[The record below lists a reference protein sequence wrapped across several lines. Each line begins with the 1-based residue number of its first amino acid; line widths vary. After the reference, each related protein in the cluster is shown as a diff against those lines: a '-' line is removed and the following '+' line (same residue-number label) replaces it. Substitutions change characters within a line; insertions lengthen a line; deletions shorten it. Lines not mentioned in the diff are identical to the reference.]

1 MQTQAPHS
9 ESPSPQRPLDV
20 ALRVLLRVE
29 EGAYATLALTGEL
42 NRHALTDSEKA
53 LVTELCYGTLRQQL
67 RLDRALSG
75 HAPRGLHKLDAT
87 TKTLLRLGAYQLLF
101 MQARPHFVVDAVVST
116 IKKKRGAGLSGF
128 ANALLRKLLT
138 AKEPSLPPFPSESAP
153 KSAWVSVL
161 AQHHSLSEE
170 LTAQLWD
177 VVQSPTELDE
187 LLRALGQ
194 PASTW
199 LRINTLR
206 GSPTEALT
214 ALRAELATAPTVHP
228 QLPEA
233 IELHGG
239 HPFAGPA
246 FAKGLVTAQ
255 DLGAQLVTQLLLCD
269 SPDGKLTLPEGAILD
284 GCAGIGGKTCH
295 LAALLQNQRDIDAV
309 DILPRKL
316 ELCRDHAHRL
326 GCRRIRTIP
335 TSLLERHSALRKR
348 YAAVLL
354 DAPCSGSGVLRR
366 HPEARS
372 KPLHMDE
379 LTTLQAQLLDR
390 AAELLVPGGVL
401 LYSVC
406 SLIAAEGPSQIAAFL
421 AKHPDFSPLPPS
433 PSDPLF
439 RSGPTPLCE
448 PSSPFALRTLPH
460 RHNADGFYAVR
471 LLRACTARPTG

>member
-9 ESPSPQRPLDV
+9 EGPSPQRPLDV

-42 NRHALTDSEKA
+42 NRHALSESEKA
-53 LVTELCYGTLRQQL
+53 LVTELCYGTLRQAL
-67 RLDRALSG
+67 RLDRALSA

-116 IKKKRGAGLSGF
+116 LKKKRGAGLSGF

-138 AKEPSLPPFPSESAP
+138 AKEPPLPPYPSLSAP
-153 KSAWVSVL
+153 KSAWIRVL

-170 LTAQLWD
+170 LTSLLWD

-199 LRINTLR
+199 LRVNTLR
-206 GSPTEALT
+206 GSSQDALT
-214 ALRAELATAPTVHP
+214 TLRAELATAPTVHP

-233 IELHGG
+233 VELHGG

-255 DLGAQLVTQLLLCD
+255 DLAAQLVTRLLLSD
-269 SPDGKLTLPEGAILD
+269 TTEGTLKLPEGAILD

-326 GCRRIRTIP
+326 GCRRIHTI
-335 TSLLERHSALRKR
+335 SANLLDERAPLRPR

-372 KPLHMDE
+372 KPLHVDE

-390 AAELLVPGGVL
+390 VASLVMPGGVL
-401 LYSVC
+401 VYSVC
-406 SLIAAEGPSQIAAFL
+406 SLIPAEGPSQMAAFL
-421 AKHPDFSPLPPS
+421 ARHPDFSPLPPS
-433 PSDPLF
+433 PQDPLF
-439 RSGPTPLCE
+439 CAGPTPLCE